1 MDSRQINAPERV
13 ARTRGQLV
21 DGLRYV
27 WRTPTLATPLV
38 MVAVAGAFAWEFPI
52 ALPLMAHGAFGGDAG
67 TYGWMTAAMGVGA
80 VSAGVLGASRRRIRP
95 VSLSRSSVLWRLAI
109 GLACTAPNLPLELV
123 ALVLVGYGG
132 ISFNAMAKTVL
143 QLAAEPQMRGQIMAI
158 WSVAWGGTSPLGGR
172 WSARSGKL
180 PDLAGHWR
188 SAAVRQCL
196 PGSRPTASSRRRR
209 STWPKPP
216 TWRCSPR
223 SPPRHSAA
231 DDVVVAELTAD
242 ETALGPTPDEA

>member
-158 WSVAWGGTSPLGGR
+158 WSVAWGGTSPLGGPLVGTVGQAAGSR
-172 WSARSGKL
+172 WALAVGGGSAVLAGVASYRQLAAAKV
-180 PDLAGHWR
+180 DLA
-188 SAAVRQCL
+188 
-196 PGSRPTASSRRRR
+196 
-209 STWPKPP
+209 K
-216 TWRCSPR
+216 
-223 SPPRHSAA
+223 
-231 DDVVVAELTAD
+231 TAD
-242 ETALGPTPDEA
+242 LEVLAEITSEAFGRR